1 VYVRERERCFFLSLV
16 DCGRRTLGGE
26 VGEGFVL
33 WRASVCV
40 FFVRSFWSLSLFLV
54 VVLVLKFVLCL
65 NIITCVVLEDF
76 FCF

>member
-1 VYVRERERCFFLSLV
+1 VFFFLSLI
-16 DCGRRTLGGE
+16 DCGRRTLGGGK
-26 VGEGFVL
+26 VVEGFVL

-54 VVLVLKFVLCL
+54 FGLVLKFVLCL
-65 NIITCVVLEDF
+65 NIITCVVLEVF